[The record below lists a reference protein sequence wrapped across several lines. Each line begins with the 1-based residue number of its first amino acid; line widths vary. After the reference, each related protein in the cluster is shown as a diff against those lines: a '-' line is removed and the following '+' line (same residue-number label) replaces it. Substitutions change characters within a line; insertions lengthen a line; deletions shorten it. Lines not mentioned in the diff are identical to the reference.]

1 MQPVSAGIRVA
12 PKALRTRQVV
22 LSTNVF
28 PARQRIARQLT
39 RLVVVRG
46 IETIVRAAR
55 PTQLV

>member
-12 PKALRTRQVV
+12 PKALRIRQVV

-28 PARQRIARQLT
+28 PARQRIARQLI
-39 RLVVVRG
+39 RLVVGPG